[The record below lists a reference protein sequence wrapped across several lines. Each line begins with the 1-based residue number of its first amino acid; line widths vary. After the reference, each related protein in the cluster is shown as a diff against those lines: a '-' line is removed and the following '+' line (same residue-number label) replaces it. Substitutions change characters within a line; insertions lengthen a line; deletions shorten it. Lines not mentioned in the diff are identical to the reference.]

1 MLVLRDGKRKTL
13 KAKIEELKDQDG
25 RAVPARSSQD
35 ESMTGLGV
43 QVRDLTDDERETLG
57 IERGGVVIVGME
69 RDGPAARAGIRKGD
83 VIRRVGRSS
92 IDSARQL
99 RKLVDDL
106 PKGKPV
112 SVLVQ
117 RGDNP
122 LFVAITIDD

>member
-1 MLVLRDGKRKTL
+1 M
-13 KAKIEELKDQDG
+13 
-25 RAVPARSSQD
+25 
-35 ESMTGLGV
+35 
-43 QVRDLTDDERETLG
+43 
-57 IERGGVVIVGME
+57 VIVGME